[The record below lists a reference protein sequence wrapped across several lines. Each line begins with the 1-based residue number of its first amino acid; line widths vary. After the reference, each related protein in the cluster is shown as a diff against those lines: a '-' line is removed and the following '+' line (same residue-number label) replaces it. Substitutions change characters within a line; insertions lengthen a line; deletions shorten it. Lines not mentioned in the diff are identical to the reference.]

1 MKAPVN
7 NMWSIQQ
14 DGGKK
19 KGKIHREPGQVP
31 RTLYKVSEPYREGE
45 KEEETMGDHLF
56 PFCCHTTSKE
66 KDREVNGPM
75 LEMQPLA

>member
-19 KGKIHREPGQVP
+19 KGKIHRVVKSQGLFTKYQSH
-31 RTLYKVSEPYREGE
+31 TGKVRKRRRPWV
-45 KEEETMGDHLF
+45 DHLF

>member
-19 KGKIHREPGQVP
+19 KGKIHREPLQVP
-31 RTLYKVSEPYREGE
+31 RTLNKVSEPYREGE
-45 KEEETMGDHLF
+45 KEEETMG
-56 PFCCHTTSKE
+56 
-66 KDREVNGPM
+66 
-75 LEMQPLA
+75 

>member
-45 KEEETMGDHLF
+45 KEEETMG
-56 PFCCHTTSKE
+56 
-66 KDREVNGPM
+66 
-75 LEMQPLA
+75 